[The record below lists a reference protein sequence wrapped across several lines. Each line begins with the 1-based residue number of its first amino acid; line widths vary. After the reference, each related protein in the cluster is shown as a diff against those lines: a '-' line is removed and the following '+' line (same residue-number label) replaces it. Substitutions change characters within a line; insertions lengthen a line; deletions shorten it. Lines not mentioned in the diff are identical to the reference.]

1 MNVHPSIRKSEPR
14 NQRLEVALANDKTRV
29 RELGHSRRLEIVN
42 GSKPNSPAAWAARQ
56 VEDIPAA
63 PGRDLF
69 PTPALSLGE
78 RVNPSLCGEQSRY
91 LALPLRDARCSL
103 SLRERVRVRGNGA
116 NYPLPYRTIP
126 GTVELD
132 ESSGKAGGFP
142 K

>member
-1 MNVHPSIRKSEPR
+1 MMNC
-14 NQRLEVALANDKTRV
+14 
-29 RELGHSRRLEIVN
+29 
-42 GSKPNSPAAWAARQ
+42 SKAYSAAWIGGPPRRGPPRCAVQ
-56 VEDIPAA
+56 WFLSPH
-63 PGRDLF
+63 
-69 PTPALSLGE
+69 PALSLGE
-78 RVNPSLCGEQSRY
+78 RVNHPLCGEQSR
-91 LALPLRDARCSL
+91 LIGFPLRDARCSL